1 MTRAIITAALSL
13 ALLGAGSCKKLNET
27 INDVKTQ
34 GSLSANIDGKQYSA
48 GATTIS
54 FGSNT
59 LWLKGSNFSS
69 DEELSITISN
79 YDKAVSKYTLDNI
92 YNTADYTGDKG
103 DLDSDSGELE
113 IQSTGEKSAK
123 GTFHFE
129 SQDGRKV
136 TNGSF
141 DVSWD

>member
-1 MTRAIITAALSL
+1 MRTIALACLSL
-13 ALLGAGSCKKLNET
+13 IFLAVSSCKKLNDT
-27 INDVKTQ
+27 INNVKTQ
-34 GSLSANIDGKQYSA
+34 GSLSATIDGKEYSA

-54 FGSNT
+54 FGSKT

-79 YDKAVSKYTLDNI
+79 YDKAVTKYTLDNI
-92 YNTADYTGDKG
+92 YNTADYSGDKG

-141 DVSWD
+141 NVSWD

>member
-1 MTRAIITAALSL
+1 MRAIVIIFLGL

-27 INDVKTQ
+27 INNVKTQ
-34 GSLSANIDGKQYSA
+34 GSISATIDGKDYVA

-54 FGSNT
+54 FGSKT

-69 DEELSITISN
+69 DETLSITIEN
-79 YDKAVSKYTLDNI
+79 YDKSVTKYTFDSFK
-92 YNTADYTGDKG
+92 NTADYSGDKG
-103 DLDSDSGELE
+103 DLDSDSGEFE

-129 SQDGRKV
+129 SSDGRKV

-141 DVSWD
+141 NVSWD